1 MREILNNPQEYP
13 ILSQWNEEKLSQTIE
28 TLTKQANPSTENT
41 DREPKTSTANDV
53 GNGLVIR
60 IPAFGRTRITTN

>member
-28 TLTKQANPSTENT
+28 TLTKQANPSTET
-41 DREPKTSTANDV
+41 PTESQKT
-53 GNGLVIR
+53 
-60 IPAFGRTRITTN
+60 